1 MTPPDPRSIDLST
14 CPLQPRRCSFVL
26 AAILA
31 QHNWRHATKDKGV
44 SHETME
50 DRRQFLFRTFAFLRH
65 NPTKAFELDPRSFSG
80 RHVEFLFRHYEQ
92 RARAGTLGASSIQK
106 YHSHLSTFA
115 AWIGKPN
122 LVKPIGAYID
132 DAALYSRSYV
142 ARRSKAWRA
151 RGVGVRAVIDEVAA
165 YDERAAAAL
174 ELMAAF
180 GLRFKEAVMFRPHL
194 DVVAAEQAGKPPGE
208 AGHFVRLSRGTKGG
222 RLRYLRVDTP
232 EREQAL
238 ARARRIVLQEAES
251 LGDPRH
257 TLSQAIRHLR
267 YVMERF
273 GITKRALGVV
283 PHGLRHQFAADEHI
297 ERTGVAPPVEGG
309 EPPQRDVSLMVRQ
322 EIAEQLGHSR
332 TQITTVYLGSP
343 VAPHGNPPRAAQEA
357 RSGEPESA

>member
-1 MTPPDPRSIDLST
+1 MTPPDARSIDLHT
-14 CPLQPRRCSFVL
+14 WPLQPQRCSFVL

-31 QHNWRHATKDKGV
+31 QHNWRHAAKNKGV
-44 SHETME
+44 SHETMQ

-65 NPTKAFELDPRSFSG
+65 NPTKSFELDPRSFSG

-142 ARRSKAWRA
+142 ARRSKTWRA
-151 RGVGVRAVIDEVAA
+151 NGVDVRSTIDDVAT

-180 GLRFKEAVMFRPHL
+180 GLRFKEAVMFRPHV
-194 DVVAAEQAGKPPGE
+194 DVVTAEQAGQPSGE
-208 AGHFVRLSRGTKGG
+208 ARHFVRLSRGTKGG
-222 RLRYLRVDTP
+222 RLRHLRVDTP
-232 EREQAL
+232 EREQAI
-238 ARARRIVLQEAES
+238 ARARRIALQETES
-251 LGDPRH
+251 IGDPRQ

-283 PHGLRHQFAADEHI
+283 PHGLRHQFAADEH
-297 ERTGVAPPVEGG
+297 EKRTGVAPPVDGG
-309 EPPQRDVSLMVRQ
+309 EPAPREVSLKARQ
-322 EIAEQLGHSR
+322 VVAEQLGHSR
-332 TQITTVYLGSP
+332 TQITAVYLGRSVVLRSEPACRPRDVGSDDPGSP
-343 VAPHGNPPRAAQEA
+343 
-357 RSGEPESA
+357 